1 MLLYTLYVVIDVSE
15 GPAISMDRHLLFG
28 WKVHRLLLKSLI
40 HNFQIALHAFVFTT
54 STYPPAIFPPRL
66 HIGSCCNCSYAV
78 CLFCQV
84 VILEH
89 KSIICAGY
97 SAVMHIHCAA
107 EEVTVKVSIV
117 ATADIIVVFLCPLRK
132 SAGNLQKSLFLSI
145 TLFRLFSIMTFQAN
159 VLNVYLTGLVIKL

>member
-1 MLLYTLYVVIDVSE
+1 MMRKNVLLLGMPQMTVWHVRIVCRMTKATDTHS
-15 GPAISMDRHLLFG
+15 GLLFCSNN
-28 WKVHRLLLKSLI
+28 VHVTHMLPVLSFT
-40 HNFQIALHAFVFTT
+40 NSTCPQAVFIIC
-54 STYPPAIFPPRL
+54 P
-66 HIGSCCNCSYAV
+66 HIGSLCNCSFV

-117 ATADIIVVFLCPLRK
+117 PTAGIVVAFLCPFRK
-132 SAGNLQKSLFLSI
+132 STRDLQKSPFLSI
-145 TLFRLFSIMTFQAN
+145 FNPQTL
-159 VLNVYLTGLVIKL
+159 